1 MGVVVT
7 VSVFGLA
14 DTQSISIESDQLE
27 LVYVHV
33 DVHVGTMHNLRAYII
48 QN

>member
-33 DVHVGTMHNLRAYII
+33 DVGTMHNLRAYII